1 MTAKPKL
8 TGATKMIGT
17 QVPEKV
23 WREFRIACLQAE
35 RNQNEV
41 LLELIAN
48 YAARATS
55 SKKGK

>member
-8 TGATKMIGT
+8 TGATKMVGT

-23 WREFRIACLQAE
+23 WRDFRIACLQAE

-41 LLELIAN
+41 LLELITN
-48 YAARATS
+48 YASGAIS
-55 SKKGK
+55 PKKGK